1 MVMCETGTHVPCMLI
16 SRVKILLVS
25 GKGGGIRVDSYDGV
39 NGCLTG

>member
-25 GKGGGIRVDSYDGV
+25 GKGGIRVDSYDGV